1 MPAEQFKEF
10 IFALIRILFELH
22 RFYNACAAH
31 KGKRICPEDL
41 FHQKW
46 NFLNFP
52 VIYEFL
58 LLQYCV
64 IADRRN
70 NEQ

>member
-1 MPAEQFKEF
+1 M
-10 IFALIRILFELH
+10 LH
-22 RFYNACAAH
+22 RFYNALTAH
-31 KGKRICPEDL
+31 KGNRKDKRIRPEDL
-41 FHQKW
+41 FYQKW

-58 LLQYCV
+58 LIQYSV
-64 IADRRN
+64 IADHRN

>member
-1 MPAEQFKEF
+1 M
-10 IFALIRILFELH
+10 LH
-22 RFYNACAAH
+22 RFYNALTAH
-31 KGKRICPEDL
+31 KGKRKDKRIRPEDL